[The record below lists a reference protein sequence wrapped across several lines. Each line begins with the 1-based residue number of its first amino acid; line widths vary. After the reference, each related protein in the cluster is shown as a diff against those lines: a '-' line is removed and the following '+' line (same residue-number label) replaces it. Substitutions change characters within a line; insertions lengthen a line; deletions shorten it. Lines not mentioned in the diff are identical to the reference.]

1 MYRVNLNDLKN
12 NKISI
17 PKGNVYICEFEMQII
32 HKDKDEVI
40 SPMFRFVGNWFANG
54 LTCSL
59 SRDKVSV
66 KTKPQVIFVAQAG
79 TKCSKCVL
87 PRYLCYVIKV
97 QTLPNFRAPV
107 AINVIS

>member
-1 MYRVNLNDLKN
+1 MYSVNRKKSYFNTKR
-12 NKISI
+12 K
-17 PKGNVYICEFEMQII
+17 PKRCEFEMQII

-66 KTKPQVIFVAQAG
+66 KTKPQVIFVAQPG

-87 PRYLCYVIKV
+87 PRYPCYVIKLE
-97 QTLPNFRAPV
+97 TLLNFRAPV